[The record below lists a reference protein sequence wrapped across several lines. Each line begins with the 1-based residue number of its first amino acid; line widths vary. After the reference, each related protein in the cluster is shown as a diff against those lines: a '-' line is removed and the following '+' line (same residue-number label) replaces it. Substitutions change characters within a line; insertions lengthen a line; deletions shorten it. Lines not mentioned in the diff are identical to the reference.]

1 MQGELYTTSKADVTE
16 DKIDEEEEEG
26 FNIF

>member
-1 MQGELYTTSKADVTE
+1 MQGELYTTSKADGTE
-16 DKIDEEEEEG
+16 GKIDEEEEEG